1 MDRSPVHPSMG
12 GQALH
17 SLYSSGSPSLQK
29 ASPGLNSR
37 AFAAALRLFSYLA
50 PRPGR
55 DPGPSHLII
64 PIRPLYGHGNQVAG
78 LNPQYFFIIARLT
91 NVLSMNLSDQNALE
105 LLQQDPVKGFKVL
118 FDKYWDILY
127 AIAVTKLPSSEE
139 ARDTVQEVFL
149 SLWTSRGSIRD
160 EASLFPWLSTCLRN
174 RVYNHYARN
183 KTRQQFIRDMEG
195 RFTDAANNVAEK
207 LASKELK
214 ALIEEAISQL
224 PPKMQLVFRMNK
236 EQQLTPTEIAKSLSL
251 SVQTVKNQLYRAN
264 DQVKT
269 YIAARIEPS
278 ILIIILLTMLD
289 KK

>member
-1 MDRSPVHPSMG
+1 
-12 GQALH
+12 
-17 SLYSSGSPSLQK
+17 
-29 ASPGLNSR
+29 
-37 AFAAALRLFSYLA
+37 
-50 PRPGR
+50 
-55 DPGPSHLII
+55 
-64 PIRPLYGHGNQVAG
+64 
-78 LNPQYFFIIARLT
+78 
-91 NVLSMNLSDQNALE
+91 MNLSDQNALE

-118 FDKYWDILY
+118 FDKYWEMLY
-127 AIAVTKLPSSEE
+127 AIAVTKVPSQEE
-139 ARDTVQEVFL
+139 ARDIVQEVFM
-149 SLWTSRGSIRD
+149 SLWTSRESIRQED
-160 EASLFPWLSTCLRN
+160 SLFPWLSTCLRN
-174 RVYNHYARN
+174 RVYNHFARN

-214 ALIEEAISQL
+214 ELIEEAISQL
-224 PPKMQLVFRMNK
+224 PEKMQLVFRMNK

-278 ILIIILLTMLD
+278 ILVIILLTMIN

>member
-1 MDRSPVHPSMG
+1 
-12 GQALH
+12 
-17 SLYSSGSPSLQK
+17 
-29 ASPGLNSR
+29 
-37 AFAAALRLFSYLA
+37 
-50 PRPGR
+50 
-55 DPGPSHLII
+55 
-64 PIRPLYGHGNQVAG
+64 
-78 LNPQYFFIIARLT
+78 
-91 NVLSMNLSDQNALE
+91 MNLSDQNALE

-118 FDKYWDILY
+118 FDKYWDMLY

-160 EASLFPWLSTCLRN
+160 EASLFPWLNTCLRN

-236 EQQLTPTEIAKSLSL
+236 EQQLTPAEIAKSLSL